1 MSMNVWIVLAEKMGN
16 PSETWV
22 YGAYTSEAKAL
33 ATVQFL
39 YAHDADSIGVEYT
52 VVESLV
58 S

>member
-1 MSMNVWIVLAEKMGN
+1 MNVWIILAEKMGN

-52 VVESLV
+52 IVESLV
-58 S
+58 N